1 LQQQLVPL
9 ARTFGPFSS
18 SVELEYVILIMIN
31 ENYNNKKKA
40 YTDCCDLHFLNIGPP
55 LIGSAPEV
63 NGRGSA
69 CHGDFLVATTGEC
82 IFHIGLICSWVQ

>member
-1 LQQQLVPL
+1 
-9 ARTFGPFSS
+9 
-18 SVELEYVILIMIN
+18 MIN
-31 ENYNNKKKA
+31 ENCNNKKKA

-82 IFHIGLICSWVQ
+82 IFHIGLICSQAQSKRLMVRFCLLFSSAVFPS